1 MQNFNIGSR
10 TKLAKD
16 WKLQGDYFEGCNCDS
31 ICPCLFLSDPDKGF
45 CNVTVAWHV
54 EKGLYEDIQLD
65 GLNAVAVFASPG
77 NMFTGP
83 KWKAA
88 LYLDN
93 GASQEQTEALTKI
106 FSGQSGGFFSAAA
119 NFIGEMLGIKS
130 APITF
135 GMDGKRRWLHIPEY
149 LSLEIEAIKGGDPNK
164 DSLVTNPAFTV
175 APGYDPVISRSTKHS
190 YKDLGFEWDSSG
202 KNGFYSKFNYGP

>member
-1 MQNFNIGSR
+1 
-10 TKLAKD
+10 LASQS

-45 CNVTVAWHV
+45 CNVTVAWHI
-54 EKGLYEDIQLD
+54 EKGHYDQTQLD
-65 GLNAVAVFASPG
+65 GLNAVAVFVAPG

-93 GASQEQTEALTKI
+93 AASEVQKVALSKI
-106 FSGQSGGFFSAAA
+106 FSGQSGGFFGAAA
-119 NFIGEMLGIKS
+119 NSIGEMLGIKS

-135 GMDGKRRWLHIPEY
+135 GMEGKRRWLHIPDY
-149 LSLEIEAIKGGDPNK
+149 LNLEIEAIKGGDQNE
-164 DSLVTNPAFTV
+164 DSVFTNPAFTV
-175 APGYDPVISRSTKHS
+175 APGYDRVISHSTKHT
-190 YKDLGFEWDSSG
+190 YKDLGLEWDSSG

>member
-1 MQNFNIGSR
+1 MQNFDIRSR

-54 EKGLYEDIQLD
+54 EKGHYEDIQLD

-77 NMFTGP
+77 NMFAGP

-88 LYLDN
+88 LLLWTMV
-93 GASQEQTEALTKI
+93 QVK
-106 FSGQSGGFFSAAA
+106 
-119 NFIGEMLGIKS
+119 
-130 APITF
+130 
-135 GMDGKRRWLHIPEY
+135 
-149 LSLEIEAIKGGDPNK
+149 NK
-164 DSLVTNPAFTV
+164 QKP
-175 APGYDPVISRSTKHS
+175 
-190 YKDLGFEWDSSG
+190 
-202 KNGFYSKFNYGP
+202 

>member
-1 MQNFNIGSR
+1 MASQN
-10 TKLAKD
+10 

-45 CNVTVAWHV
+45 CNVTVAWHI
-54 EKGLYEDIQLD
+54 EKGHYDGTQLD
-65 GLNAVAVFASPG
+65 GLNAVAVFVAPG

-93 GASQEQTEALTKI
+93 AASEEQKVALSKI
-106 FSGQSGGFFSAAA
+106 FSGQSGGFFAAAA

-135 GMDGKRRWLHIPEY
+135 GMEGKRRWLHIP
-149 LSLEIEAIKGGDPNK
+149 II
-164 DSLVTNPAFTV
+164 
-175 APGYDPVISRSTKHS
+175 
-190 YKDLGFEWDSSG
+190 
-202 KNGFYSKFNYGP
+202 

>member
-1 MQNFNIGSR
+1 MASQN
-10 TKLAKD
+10 

-54 EKGLYEDIQLD
+54 EKGHYEQTQLD
-65 GLNAVAVFASPG
+65 GLNAVAVFVAPR

-93 GASQEQTEALTKI
+93 AASEEQKVALSKI
-106 FSGQSGGFFSAAA
+106 FSGQSGGFFAAAA

-135 GMDGKRRWLHIPEY
+135 GMEGKRRWLHIPDY
-149 LSLEIEAIKGGDPNK
+149 LKLEIEAIKGGDQNK
-164 DSLVTNPAFTV
+164 DSVVTNPAFTV
-175 APGYDPVISRSTKHS
+175 APGYDPVISRSTKHT
-190 YKDLGFEWDSSG
+190 YKDLGLEWDSSG

>member
-1 MQNFNIGSR
+1 LASQN
-10 TKLAKD
+10 

-54 EKGLYEDIQLD
+54 EKGHYEQTQLD
-65 GLNAVAVFASPG
+65 GLNAVAVFVAPR

-93 GASQEQTEALTKI
+93 AASEEQKVALSKI
-106 FSGQSGGFFSAAA
+106 FSGQSGGFFAAAA

-135 GMDGKRRWLHIPEY
+135 GMEGKRRWLHIPDY
-149 LSLEIEAIKGGDPNK
+149 LKLEIEAIKGGDQNK
-164 DSLVTNPAFTV
+164 DSVVTNPAFTV
-175 APGYDPVISRSTKHS
+175 APGYDPVISRSTKHT
-190 YKDLGFEWDSSG
+190 YKDLGLEWDSSG